1 MTTPTLVPV
10 PATPAPA
17 GSASAPAGAVPQRV
31 PLDAEGSPGLLDRVS
46 DWAVGLMDTLGAPG
60 TGLAVALENLVPPVP
75 SEVILPLAG
84 FAAAQGRLAL
94 LDVLAWTTVGS
105 LVGAVLLYGLGA
117 ALGRDRLR
125 RVVDRMPLV
134 RLEDLDTAEA
144 WFARYGAAAV
154 LVGRVVPLVRSLV
167 SVPAGVERMVLWRFV
182 LLTTVG
188 SAVWNT
194 ALVLVGYALGERWAD
209 VERAVETYKTG
220 VVVVLALLAAAYV
233 GYAVRAAVRRRS
245 SVA

>member
-1 MTTPTLVPV
+1 MTTATTVPV
-10 PATPAPA
+10 PPTSAPA
-17 GSASAPAGAVPQRV
+17 ASASAGADPQLAPLDGAGA
-31 PLDAEGSPGLLDRVS
+31 PGLLDRVS
-46 DWAVGLMDTLGAPG
+46 DWAVGLMDALGAPG
-60 TGLAVALENLVPPVP
+60 AGLAVALENLVPPIP

-84 FAAAQGRLAL
+84 FAAAQGRLGL
-94 LDVLAWTTVGS
+94 LEVLAWTTAGS
-105 LVGAVLLYGLGA
+105 LVGAVLLYGLGV

-144 WFARYGAAAV
+144 WFARYGAVAV

-182 LLTTVG
+182 VLTTVG

-194 ALVLVGYALGERWAD
+194 TLVTVGYALGERWAD
-209 VERAVETYKTG
+209 VERAVETYTTA
-220 VVVVLALLAAAYV
+220 VVVVLALLAAAYLAF
-233 GYAVRAAVRRRS
+233 AVRAAVRRRS
-245 SVA
+245 AVA